1 MLSIVAFALKTP
13 TVIAMST
20 SGLTPTSGEMHTTP
34 GPEWLPQRF
43 CEFWFV
49 QQNQKLSEV
58 AILNGVLD
66 PKAQAG
72 SEHIVLHS
80 SLEDALRHS
89 EMLISMLYT
98 PMHSSGV
105 FLIKCEWMQFDYRLY
120 DRTVRQLEQLPRQQS
135 GSFEWY
141 GRIPELSSYCS
152 WLVFPAEK
160 VQEPAPQC

>member
-13 TVIAMST
+13 TVIAMSKSVHT
-20 SGLTPTSGEMHTTP
+20 STSGEVHTTP

-49 QQNQKLSEV
+49 QPNQKPSEV

-89 EMLISMLYT
+89 EMLISMLYA
-98 PMHSSGV
+98 PMHSSVV
-105 FLIKCEWMQFDYRLY
+105 FLIKCEWMNFDYRLHG
-120 DRTVRQLEQLPRQQS
+120 RTVIQLEQLPRQQY
-135 GSFEWY
+135 GSFGWY
-141 GRIPELSSYCS
+141 GRIPELSSYCN
-152 WLVFPAEK
+152 WLVFPAGK
-160 VQEPAPQC
+160 VQDPALQC

>member
-13 TVIAMST
+13 TVISMSNSVHTST
-20 SGLTPTSGEMHTTP
+20 SGEVHTHP

-49 QQNQKLSEV
+49 QPNQKLSEV

-89 EMLISMLYT
+89 EMLISMLYA
-98 PMHSSGV
+98 PMHSSAV
-105 FLIKCEWMQFDYRLY
+105 FLIKCEWMNFDYRLH
-120 DRTVRQLEQLPRQQS
+120 DRTVIQLEQLPRQQY
-135 GSFEWY
+135 GSFGWY
-141 GRIPELSSYCS
+141 GRIPELSSYCN
-152 WLVFPAEK
+152 WLVFPAGK
-160 VQEPAPQC
+160 VQDPALQC

>member
-1 MLSIVAFALKTP
+1 MFSIVAFALKTP
-13 TVIAMST
+13 TVIAMSKSVHT
-20 SGLTPTSGEMHTTP
+20 STSGEVHTTP

-49 QQNQKLSEV
+49 QPNQKLSEV

-89 EMLISMLYT
+89 EMLISMLYA
-98 PMHSSGV
+98 PMHSSAV
-105 FLIKCEWMQFDYRLY
+105 FLVKCEWMNFDYRLH
-120 DRTVRQLEQLPRQQS
+120 DRTVIQLEQLPRQQY
-135 GSFEWY
+135 GSFGWY
-141 GRIPELSSYCS
+141 GRIPELSSYCN
-152 WLVFPAEK
+152 WLVFPAGK
-160 VQEPAPQC
+160 MQNPALQC